1 LDERIRRRKMRSDAG
16 SIEKF
21 KVVRG
26 QVVECNLIN
35 QKMDDFFDPWDLKLK
50 TKQLDIN
57 ANREN
62 KRPNWIIYYYNHL
75 SRCFILRR
83 WRYYF
88 MSDSS
93 GFLGG
98 GSVEWCWINFLSYF
112 ILISLSF
119 NYFYFSLIMSSFFY
133 SSSFFE
139 LS

>member
-1 LDERIRRRKMRSDAG
+1 MDERIRRRKMRSDAG

-62 KRPNWIIYYYNHL
+62 KRPN
-75 SRCFILRR
+75 
-83 WRYYF
+83 
-88 MSDSS
+88 
-93 GFLGG
+93 
-98 GSVEWCWINFLSYF
+98 
-112 ILISLSF
+112 
-119 NYFYFSLIMSSFFY
+119 
-133 SSSFFE
+133 
-139 LS
+139 